1 MQAASQNT
9 FQSHGK
15 SSLDLILVSGRAS
28 DLCSTQ
34 WYIVQE
40 PLFIKHMILK
50 RLVKF

>member
-1 MQAASQNT
+1 MQEASQNT

-15 SSLDLILVSGRAS
+15 PSLDLILVLGRAS